1 LSYIKPKVLILLIV
15 VSGILTSMPAFAVS
29 GIYYVSDYA
38 PIEDGNI
45 VKAQKDALN
54 ISKKKAVQKALTE
67 IFPEKTYE
75 AFYSFLNKKIVPR
88 ADLFITNYKI
98 ANQDISD
105 LAYTINLTVRVDME
119 LLRKHLSRLGL
130 IKVPGSPPLAS
141 VFVTLD
147 IPVDLELAEVLANQ
161 ASEDISSKLI
171 DAGITFIPPPPEEDL
186 KKTPDEGIE
195 GHAEVV
201 KPQFRIIRPPQTQG
215 SLILAGIDAMTDLA
229 IGVNFQKNGEI
240 EGSSDSM
247 LIPVKLIIEAIDTGT
262 AESAFADS
270 REFTMAIK
278 STGERV
284 IGDELSRNIKELSAL
299 VAAEL
304 KADFVDRE
312 TIRSSY
318 TLNIEGSVTSF
329 VLRELKYRLKARL
342 GEEATIVP
350 VAYTKE
356 QARLNLWTAITAPKV
371 IDILKEIELTGFS
384 LDVEQS
390 DGVFTIVLRDDPAA
404 VRGVIEYGLEVP
416 FYKRIPVPGL
426 ENPEDLKKVEL
437 VQWAE
442 QEENGTI
449 YTANI
454 APVGMGI
461 IGKID
466 YSRDHDFYHFLLPER
481 TIELAVRV
489 ELTGP
494 DELQSRVRIFSSAGK
509 LISDKR
515 ARRRGR
521 NLYQTVRIDPDTRAV
536 ILAMEDYLGR
546 HKSLFSYVLNVD
558 ARVK

>member
-1 LSYIKPKVLILLIV
+1 LSYLRLKVLILLIA
-15 VSGILTSMPAFAVS
+15 VSAMLTSMPAFAVS
-29 GIYYVSDYA
+29 GIYYVSDSA

-45 VKAQKDALN
+45 VKAQREALN
-54 ISKKKAVQKALTE
+54 ITKGKAVQKALME
-67 IFPEKTYE
+67 MFPEKTYE
-75 AFYSFLNKKIVPR
+75 VFNSFLNEKIVPQ

-98 ANQDISD
+98 DNQDISD
-105 LAYTINLTVRVDME
+105 LAYAINLTVRVDVE
-119 LLRKHLSRLGL
+119 LLRKHLSKLGL

-147 IPVDLELAEVLANQ
+147 IPVDRELAEVLAKQ
-161 ASEDISSKLI
+161 ASDTISSNLI
-171 DAGITFIPPPPEEDL
+171 DAGVTFIPPPVESVKEA
-186 KKTPDEGIE
+186 PDGGIK
-195 GHAEVV
+195 GEVKEV
-201 KPQFRIIRPPQTQG
+201 KPEFRIIRPPQTQG
-215 SLILAGIDAMTDLA
+215 SLIIAGIDAMTDLA

-240 EGSSDSM
+240 EGNSDSQR
-247 LIPVKLIIEAIDTGT
+247 IPVKLSVEAIDTGT

-270 REFTMAIK
+270 REVTVVFK

-284 IGDELSRNIKELSAL
+284 IGNELSRTIKELSAL

-318 TLNIEGSVTSF
+318 TLNLEGSVTSF
-329 VLRELKYRLKARL
+329 VIRELTYRLKTRL
-342 GEEATIVP
+342 GEEASILP
-350 VAYTKE
+350 AAYTKE
-356 QARLNLWTAITAPKV
+356 QARLNLWTAMAAPKV
-371 IDILKEIELTGFS
+371 IDILKEVELTGFS
-384 LDVEQS
+384 LDVEQN
-390 DGVFTIVLRDDPAA
+390 DGVFTILLRDDPAA
-404 VRGVIEYGLEVP
+404 VKGVIEYGLEVP

-426 ENPEDLKKVEL
+426 ENPEDLKKIEL

-461 IGKID
+461 IGKIN
-466 YSRDHDFYHFLLPER
+466 YSRDHDFYHFLLPEK

-509 LISDKR
+509 LISDTR
-515 ARRRGR
+515 ARRRGK